1 MPEPEAKEKP
11 GAAPEAGKQEGGGAG
26 EEVVEPSESK
36 RGPPEGVVPLF
47 FSGPSQQ
54 IFGCV
59 VDVDLTVEN
68 PHKLIPK
75 EKILE
80 DFRNRAAVSDFSPV
94 KQKILVC
101 SYIH

>member
-11 GAAPEAGKQEGGGAG
+11 AVGAAPEAGQQAGGGGG
-26 EEVVEPSESK
+26 EKVKPSESK

-59 VDVDLTVEN
+59 VDVDLTSEN

-80 DFRNRAAVSDFSPV
+80 DFKSRAAVSDFSPL
-94 KQKILVC
+94 KQKILV
-101 SYIH
+101 